1 MKFKHALLGLALGG
15 LAGAA
20 IAPGFARADDPLDDV
35 DGTEGW
41 DQVVSPARKVER
53 QPQRQPDRQAIQRE
67 IAQWETIRVIWEQMR
82 EGYML
87 EKARHKKLA
96 SEMRAVP
103 NPRTA
108 VEINDENIDQTT
120 ADDDGWGDAPGEQWL
135 VPNRSVDRAIDD
147 ELEESRSARPS
158 PQPTPQP
165 PAAAPAASPAP
176 AAVQPPPAPTAL
188 IPPEMDSPAAGDLPD
203 SFSQHRSEQQASGGL
218 APTAADPDAPTP
230 PAPPQPA
237 RSAPAAGSNDADRG
251 AAAAAE
257 MLERQQQQQRRR
269 REQEEARRQAE
280 AEAGAAAAARL
291 LEQQQ
296 EQRRREQEAL
306 RRKAGVEVDEDGQ
319 MVDPDLQREIE
330 AEDDE

>member
-1 MKFKHALLGLALGG
+1 MKFKHALWGLALGG
-15 LAGAA
+15 LAGAL
-20 IAPGFARADDPLDDV
+20 IAPGPARADDPLDDV

-41 DQVVSPARKVER
+41 DQVVQPERKVER
-53 QPQRQPDRQAIQRE
+53 RQQRRPDRQAIQRE
-67 IAQWETIRVIWEQMR
+67 IAQWETIRVVWEQVR
-82 EGYML
+82 EHYML

-96 SEMRAVP
+96 SEMRSVP
-103 NPRTA
+103 TPRTA
-108 VEINDENIDQTT
+108 VEINDDNIDQVT

-135 VPNRSVDRAIDD
+135 VPNSSVDRAIDD

-158 PQPTPQP
+158 PQPAPQP
-165 PAAAPAASPAP
+165 PADTPAASPAP

-188 IPPEMDSPAAGDLPD
+188 TPPELESSAGDDLPD
-203 SFSQHRSEQQASGGL
+203 SFSQHKSEQRASGGL
-218 APTAADPDAPTP
+218 APTAADPEAPMP

-237 RSAPAAGSNDADRG
+237 RAQPAGSGDADRG

-257 MLERQQQQQRRR
+257 MLERQQEQERQR

-291 LEQQQ
+291 LEQQE

-319 MVDPDLQREIE
+319 VVDPELRREIE
-330 AEDDE
+330 AEDDQ

>member
-1 MKFKHALLGLALGG
+1 MKIKHALLGLALGG
-15 LAGAA
+15 LAGA
-20 IAPGFARADDPLDDV
+20 PGPARAGDPLDDV

-41 DQVVSPARKVER
+41 DQVVQPAPEVER
-53 QPQRQPDRQAIQRE
+53 QQRRPDRQAIQRE
-67 IAQWETIRVIWEQMR
+67 IAQWETVRVVWEQVR

-96 SEMRAVP
+96 REMRSVP
-103 NPRTA
+103 SPRTA
-108 VEINDENIDQTT
+108 VEINDDNIDQTT

-147 ELEESRSARPS
+147 ELEESRSAEPS
-158 PQPTPQP
+158 PQPAPRP
-165 PAAAPAASPAP
+165 PATAPDASPAP
-176 AAVQPPPAPTAL
+176 AAIQPPPAPTAL
-188 IPPEMDSPAAGDLPD
+188 TPPEMKSSTGGDDLPD
-203 SFSQHRSEQQASGGL
+203 SFSPHKSEQQASGGL
-218 APTAADPDAPTP
+218 APTAADPDAAMP

-237 RSAPAAGSNDADRG
+237 RSEPAGGDADRG

-257 MLERQQQQQRRR
+257 MIERQQEQERRR
-269 REQEEARRQAE
+269 REEEEARRQAE

-291 LEQQQ
+291 LEQQK

-306 RRKAGVEVDEDGQ
+306 RRKAGVEVDEEGQ
-319 MVDPDLQREIE
+319 MVDPDLRREIE